1 MKDRQFHQPEVQ
13 AFLQRSLGGSQ
24 WELTLPHGWGN
35 ETYFARCAAETYF
48 IKLGVQ
54 VSRYQAMATLGLT
67 PGLVVSG
74 CLSDGTSL
82 IVQHYISGKSP
93 SRADYRAGMER
104 VAAIIHQVHHSPQ
117 VRHSLPPAASDL
129 YRAAGLEV
137 LKDIQSR
144 WQRLRP
150 LVPESAGFVDVSL
163 ATLAEQVAS
172 FQGSGLV
179 AAHNDI
185 CNANWLVTPHGQWY
199 LIDLESMALGDP
211 ALDIGATLWWYYPPE
226 LWPRFLELVGY
237 ARDPNFEFRMRVRM
251 ALHCLHILL
260 PRPGS
265 FDTFNP
271 ATFSQALRDFKA
283 ALAGEPNPEMNA

>member
-1 MKDRQFHQPEVQ
+1 MQDRQAHQMEVQ
-13 AFLQRSLGGSQ
+13 AFLQHSLGGSH
-24 WELTLPHGWGN
+24 WDLTLPHGWGN
-35 ETYFARCAAETYF
+35 ETYFAHCAEQKYF
-48 IKLGVQ
+48 VKLGVQ

-74 CLSDGTSL
+74 SLSDGTSL
-82 IVQHYISGKSP
+82 IVQHNISGKSP
-93 SRADYRAGMER
+93 SRTDYRTGMQW
-104 VAAIIHQVHHSPQ
+104 VAATIHQAHHNPEI
-117 VRHSLPPAASDL
+117 RHSLPPAASDL
-129 YRAAGLEV
+129 YRDAGFEV
-137 LKDIQSR
+137 LKDIQAR
-144 WQRLRP
+144 WQHLRP
-150 LVPESAGFVDVSL
+150 LVPESAGFVDTSL

-179 AAHNDI
+179 ASHNDI
-185 CNANWLVTPHGQWY
+185 CNANWLVTPKGRWY

-237 ARDPNFEFRMRVRM
+237 AQDPSFEFRMRVRM
-251 ALHCLHILL
+251 AMHCLHILL

-265 FDTFNP
+265 FDAFNP
-271 ATFSQALRDFKA
+271 TTLSQSLRDFKA